1 MVHILLLFQ
10 LILNCMCFIVV
21 GQLLS
26 HVQPFVTPWA
36 AAHQAPC
43 PPLSPKVS
51 LNSHP
56 LSQWCCLTISS
67 SAVPF
72 SFCFQSSQHQ
82 GFFFSQWAGSS
93 HQVAKVLE
101 LRHQHQSFQWIFRVD
116 LLKNWLVWS
125 LCSPRD
131 SQESSPAPQFKS
143 ISSSVLRL
151 LYVPISHLYM
161 TIAKTI
167 ALTTWTFL
175 AKWCPCFLIYCLG
188 LS

>member
-26 HVQPFVTPWA
+26 HVQPFMTPWA

-82 GFFFSQWAGSS
+82 GFFFPS
-93 HQVAKVLE
+93 E
-101 LRHQHQSFQWIFRVD
+101 LALHIKWPRYWSFGI
-116 LLKNWLVWS
+116 
-125 LCSPRD
+125 
-131 SQESSPAPQFKS
+131 S
-143 ISSSVLRL
+143 ISPSSEYSGLISLRIDWFDLFAVQGTLKSLLQHHSSKASVLRCSDYFMFQSHICTWL
-151 LYVPISHLYM
+151 LQKP
-161 TIAKTI
+161 
-167 ALTTWTFL
+167 
-175 AKWCPCFLIYCLG
+175 
-188 LS
+188 